1 MYGTQCGAAGGE
13 AREKRM
19 VWKKKEAYW
28 KRHRLE
34 LHDAFGTIS
43 TSTKTNEQPSS
54 HPNSPLAANKHAGWQ
69 PTKPASSK
77 KDPILLEFLLERWR
91 RRERRA
97 SQMAAAACF
106 DCSSWFLVDFR
117 FAQLDAYSMF

>member
-1 MYGTQCGAAGGE
+1 MYGTQCGVAGGE

-54 HPNSPLAANKHAGWQ
+54 QPNSPLAANKHAGWQ

-91 RRERRA
+91 RRREWRA
-97 SQMAAAACF
+97 SHWRRRPALTVLPGF
-106 DCSSWFLVDFR
+106 SLI
-117 FAQLDAYSMF
+117 LDLLSYIDA